1 MPSFD
6 GAQGAMFD
14 TGAATHVGKVRQ
26 RNEDSYLVRPEAGIW
41 AVADGMGG
49 HEAGDLASKIVIEA
63 LCAIERPSS
72 AADLLE
78 QCEERI
84 AAANMQL
91 KEIGRERGGVIIGAT
106 VALLLVFE
114 DYYACLWAGDS
125 RVYVVREKKI
135 IQLSQ
140 DHTEVEEL
148 LVKGVITRE
157 EARTWKAGNA
167 LTRAIGATDDVEL
180 EITSGPM
187 VSGDAFVICSDG
199 LTRHVSDEEILNH
212 VDNGVSQE
220 ACDRLVALTLER
232 GATDNV
238 TLVVVRFQPDVAQR
252 VASSGSGESGRGES
266 A

>member
-1 MPSFD
+1 MEH
-6 GAQGAMFD
+6 GAMFD
-14 TGAATHVGKVRQ
+14 TGAATHVGKVRH
-26 RNEDSYLVRPEAGIW
+26 RNEDCYLVRPEAGIW

-49 HEAGDLASKIVIEA
+49 HESGDLASEIVIAA
-63 LCAIERPSS
+63 LRSIELPSS

-84 AAANMQL
+84 AAANVQL
-91 KEIGRERGGVIIGAT
+91 KEIGRERGGVIVGAT

-114 DYYACLWAGDS
+114 DYYACVWAGDS

-135 IQLSQ
+135 VQLSQ

-148 LVKGVITRE
+148 LAKGVITRE
-157 EARTWKAGNA
+157 EAKTWRAGNA

-187 VSGDAFVICSDG
+187 LSGDAFVICSDG
-199 LTRHVSDEEILNH
+199 LTRHVSDEEILSH
-212 VDNGVSQE
+212 VDNGPSQA
-220 ACDRLVALTLER
+220 ACDSLVALTLDR
-232 GATDNV
+232 GAADNV
-238 TLVVVRFQPDVAQR
+238 TLVVVRFQPDLAHR
-252 VASSGSGESGRGES
+252 VASSGPGEPGLGES

>member
-6 GAQGAMFD
+6 GEHGAMFD
-14 TGAATHVGKVRQ
+14 TGAATHVGKVRL
-26 RNEDSYLVRPEAGIW
+26 RNEDCYLVRPEAGIW
-41 AVADGMGG
+41 VVADGMGG
-49 HEAGDLASKIVIEA
+49 HESGDLASSTVIEA
-63 LCAIERPSS
+63 LQSIEPPSS

-84 AAANMQL
+84 AAANMRL
-91 KEIGRERGGVIIGAT
+91 KEIGRERGGVIVGAT
-106 VALLLVFE
+106 VAMLLIFD
-114 DYYACLWAGDS
+114 DYYACVWAGDS

-157 EARTWKAGNA
+157 EAKTWRAGNA
-167 LTRAIGATDDVEL
+167 LTRAIGAHDEVEL

-187 VSGDAFVICSDG
+187 MSGDAFVICSDG
-199 LTRHVSDEEILNH
+199 LTRHVTDEEILTH
-212 VDNGVSQE
+212 VASGPSQE

-232 GATDNV
+232 GAADNV
-238 TLVVVRFQPDVAQR
+238 TLVVVRFQPDMAQR
-252 VASSGSGESGRGES
+252 VSSGSGEPGLGES

>member
-1 MPSFD
+1 MD
-6 GAQGAMFD
+6 NGTMFD
-14 TGAATHVGKVRQ
+14 SGAATHVGKVRK
-26 RNEDSYLVRPEAGIW
+26 RNEDSYLVRPEVGIW

-49 HEAGDLASKIVIEA
+49 HEAGDLASSTIIEA
-63 LCAIERPSS
+63 LRSVERPSS

-84 AAANMQL
+84 ATVNMRL
-91 KEIGRERGGVIIGAT
+91 KEIGRARGGVIVGAT
-106 VALLLVFE
+106 VALLLAF
-114 DYYACLWAGDS
+114 DNYYACVWAGDS
-125 RVYVVREKKI
+125 RIYVVRDNKI

-157 EARTWKAGNA
+157 EAKTWRAGNA
-167 LTRAIGATDDVEL
+167 LTRAIGAADEVEL

-212 VDNGVSQE
+212 VGSGFSQD
-220 ACDRLVALTLER
+220 ACDKLVALTLER

-238 TLVVVRFQPDVAQR
+238 TLVVVRFQADAGHR
-252 VASSGSGESGRGES
+252 VASSGESGFGES